1 MKKEKP
7 LWVSGSH
14 QFYVGQLLGHGEGV
28 VADGQDV
35 PVDAG
40 FGLEDG
46 EALSHR
52 GVDLDQSLLV
62 LAEDRQPPDQT
73 LAQLARRL
81 PVNLPNGRRG
91 GKTHPVSQAVAPHL
105 GPIYRSRGWTDGRT
119 GPLVFPGSGGSK
131 RLCWPRLWPRLDNH
145 PSGDTLNLVT

>member
-81 PVNLPNGRRG
+81 PVNLPNGRG
-91 GKTHPVSQAVAPHL
+91 GGQNASSQSGGCAPPWSYL
-105 GPIYRSRGWTDGRT
+105 SVPRVDGRT
-119 GPLVFPGSGGSK
+119 DRWSSRARGGVK
-131 RLCWPRLWPRLDNH
+131 EALLAQ
-145 PSGDTLNLVT
+145 TLAKIR